1 MKKLKELLFGVQ
13 IEATQGRTDVSI
25 QTIVFDSREVQQGDL
40 FVAIVGDAVDGHA
53 YIQKAIDKGAI
64 AVIGEEKPQD
74 FPKDIVWVATRNS
87 RAALAILASNYYDQP
102 SKDLKL
108 IGVTGTNGK
117 TTTTSLLYR
126 LFEQAGFA
134 TGLLSTI
141 VVKYLSKEI
150 PATHTTPDP
159 LQINAHLRA
168 MVDAGVEFCF
178 MEVSSHGIAQDRIKG
193 LVFTG
198 GVFTNLSHDH
208 LDYHKSFAAYRD
220 VKKQFFDHL
229 PKSAFALINADDKNG
244 KFMLQNCVAKQYS
257 FGLSNYADYQGKVL
271 ETQFSGMLLQLN
283 QQEVWTTLVGQFN
296 ASNLLVVFAVA
307 HLMGLEEMETLSL
320 ISTLKNVKGR
330 FQTFTTPNKAT
341 VIVDYA
347 HTPDALEN
355 VLNTIS
361 KIRTKNETLITLV
374 GCGGNRDQAKRP
386 IMAKVAAAYS
396 DKVIFTADNPRDE
409 DPEKIIDEM
418 EAGVAPE
425 DYKKTLRI
433 THRKAAIKAA
443 CMELKE
449 GDVLLIAGKG
459 HENYQEI
466 KGVRTPF
473 DDYLIV
479 EEICKQLF

>member
-1 MKKLKELLFGVQ
+1 MKQLKDLLFGVQ

-25 QTIVFDSREVQQGDL
+25 QAIAFDSRQVQQGDL
-40 FVAIVGDAVDGHA
+40 FVAIIGDAVDGHA

-64 AVIGEEKPQD
+64 AVVGEEKPQD
-74 FPKDIVWVATRNS
+74 FPEDIVWVATENS

-159 LQINAHLRA
+159 LQINSYLRA

-193 LVFTG
+193 LMFAG

-229 PKSAFALINADDKNG
+229 PKSAFALTNADDKNG

-257 FGLSNYADYQGKVL
+257 FGLSNYADYQAKVL

-307 HLMGLEEMETLSL
+307 HLMELEEMEILSL
-320 ISTLKNVKGR
+320 LSTLKNVKGR

-355 VLNTIS
+355 VLKTII
-361 KIRTKNETLITLV
+361 KIRTKNETLLTLV